1 MEENKFD
8 PLQFIGFLLI
18 SAILMFWF
26 YDNQSS
32 YVENQQDIVVENPIE
47 KFEDNSNT
55 LNLAKEDSNKVEL
68 DKKFKEEIITLENDK
83 ILFEISTS
91 GADINKLLLKDF
103 SNYND
108 QPLFLVN
115 DNKSISILNFHTA
128 IFASFSY
135 N

>member
-68 DKKFKEEIITLENDK
+68 DKKFKVQ
-83 ILFEISTS
+83 
-91 GADINKLLLKDF
+91 F
-103 SNYND
+103 SNWISDTGLQLKMKENLKALAKPEAT
-108 QPLFLVN
+108 Q
-115 DNKSISILNFHTA
+115 SIIKEIQQLL
-128 IFASFSY
+128 
-135 N
+135 

>member
-26 YDNQSS
+26 YDNQSN

-91 GADINKLLLKDF
+91 GADINVYASESLNAKATSGGDVDF
-103 SNYND
+103 RGNPKNVDKKESSGGD
-108 QPLFLVN
+108 
-115 DNKSISILNFHTA
+115 ISA
-128 IFASFSY
+128 K
-135 N
+135 